1 MIEVKNISKT
11 FTIGKGR
18 KVRALSDV
26 SFSVEKGEIFGIIG
40 TSGAG
45 KSTII
50 RCLNLLEKPDTGE
63 VWVNGKAFTRLS
75 EKQLQHERREI
86 GMIFQHFNLL
96 SSRTVFDNIALPL
109 ELNKTPKETI
119 RHRVNELLDLVGL
132 RVKANDYPSSL
143 SGGQKQRVAI
153 ARALANNPSLL
164 LCDEATSAL
173 DPETTKSILKL
184 LQTIN
189 EKLNITIILITHE
202 IQVIKAIC
210 HRVAVVKDGGIIE
223 SGNKEQIFGAPQNPH
238 TEQFVETAVQAELPI
253 HYQSLLQPRASS
265 ENPDTIL
272 RVHTRNMTDYSFAEL
287 KENFDVRPHIIEGH
301 IETIGQLTLGSFI
314 LQVSGEQAEQA
325 IDYLNKKYL
334 KTEIIGYVPGSHQ
347 ALT

>member
-1 MIEVKNISKT
+1 MIQVKHISKT
-11 FTIGKGR
+11 FTTGKGR
-18 KVRALSDV
+18 KVRALNDA

-40 TSGAG
+40 SSGAG

-50 RCLNLLEKPDTGE
+50 RCLNLLERPDTGE
-63 VWVNGKAFTRLS
+63 VWVDGKEFTRLS
-75 EKQLQHERREI
+75 EKQLQQERRQI

-96 SSRTVFDNIALPL
+96 SSRTVFDNIAFPL
-109 ELNKTPKETI
+109 ELNKTPKEEI
-119 RHRVNELLDLVGL
+119 QQRVNELLDLVGL
-132 RVKANDYPSSL
+132 QIKANDYPSNL

-189 EKLNITIILITHE
+189 DKLKITIVLITHE

-210 HRVAVVKDGGIIE
+210 HRVAVVKDGNIIE
-223 SGNKEQIFGAPQNPH
+223 SGDKEQIFGAPQNPH
-238 TEQFVETAVQAELPI
+238 TAQFVETAVQAELPI
-253 HYQSLLQPRASS
+253 QYQSLLQLKASATCA
-265 ENPDTIL
+265 DMLL

-287 KENFDVRPHIIEGH
+287 TENFGIRPHIIEAH
-301 IETIGQLTLGSFI
+301 IETIGQLILGSFI
-314 LQVSGEQAEQA
+314 LQIAGEQTEQA
-325 IDYLNKKYL
+325 VNYLNKKYL
-334 KTEIIGYVPGSHQ
+334 KTEIIGYVPRSLQ
-347 ALT
+347 ALA

>member
-1 MIEVKNISKT
+1 MIEVKHISKT
-11 FTIGKGR
+11 FTTGKGR
-18 KVRALSDV
+18 KVRALNDV

-40 TSGAG
+40 SSGAG

-50 RCLNLLEKPDTGE
+50 RCLNLLERPDTGE
-63 VWVNGKAFTRLS
+63 IWVDGKEFTRLS
-75 EKQLQHERREI
+75 EKQLQQERRHI

-96 SSRTVFDNIALPL
+96 SSRTVFDNIAFPL
-109 ELNKTPKETI
+109 ELNKTPKEDI
-119 RHRVNELLDLVGL
+119 RRRVNELLDLVGL
-132 RVKANDYPSSL
+132 RVKANDYPSTL

-210 HRVAVVKDGGIIE
+210 HRVAVVQDGDIVE
-223 SGNKEQIFGAPQNPH
+223 LGNKEQIFGAPQNPH
-238 TEQFVETAVQAELPI
+238 TAQFVETAVQAELPI
-253 HYQSLLQPRASS
+253 QYQSMLQLKASG
-265 ENPDTIL
+265 ECTNTIL
-272 RVHTRNMTDYSFAEL
+272 RVHTRNMTDYSFSEL
-287 KENFDVRPHIIEGH
+287 KESFGIQPRIIEAH

-314 LQVSGEQAEQA
+314 LQIAGEQTEQA
-325 IDYLNKKYL
+325 VNYLNEKYL
-334 KTEIIGYVPGSHQ
+334 KTEIIGYVPGSLQ
-347 ALT
+347 SLA